1 MNILIST
8 IVRNRGNYLPYW
20 LSLLKNLVLNNKN
33 HNFFLSV
40 YENDSTDNST
50 ALLKSFDFS
59 FFSNFSIQ
67 FEKLNLPYFG
77 SVVDEQRVK
86 ILAEAR
92 NRTIFN
98 NSFLN
103 YCDYVLSIEP
113 DIIYNPD
120 DMKLI
125 LDDNEFDILSARSIH
140 SFNTSD
146 THICDTWGTRLHEN
160 MEWWEQNI
168 VFKNEILNVW
178 STYNGFCKYKADLI
192 KDKKIAFSPFN
203 KRLNKFDCDT
213 AVICENFR
221 EHGFN
226 KIGLVGHAIVKH
238 DVL

>member
-8 IVRNRGNYLPYW
+8 IIRNREKYLPYW
-20 LSLLKNLVLNNKN
+20 FHLLKDLVSKNKN

-40 YENDSTDNST
+40 YENDSVDNSVS
-50 ALLKSFDFS
+50 LLKSFDFS
-59 FFSNFSIQ
+59 FLSNFSIQ
-67 FEKLNLPYFG
+67 FEKLDLPYFG

-92 NRTIFN
+92 NKTLFN

-103 YCDYVLSIEP
+103 YSDYVLSIEP
-113 DIIYNPD
+113 DIIYNVD
-120 DMKLI
+120 DVKLI
-125 LDDNEFDILSARSIH
+125 LDDEEFDILSARSMH
-140 SFNTSD
+140 SFNQSE

-168 VFKNEILNVW
+168 IFENKILNVW

-192 KDKKIAFSPFN
+192 KNKKIAFSFFN

-221 EHGFN
+221 ENGFN
-226 KIGLVGHAIVKH
+226 KIGLAGKVIVKH

>member
-1 MNILIST
+1 MKILISS
-8 IVRNRGNYLPYW
+8 IVRNRENYLSRW
-20 LSLLKNLVLNNKN
+20 FFLLKDLVLKNKN
-33 HNFFLSV
+33 HDFFLSI
-40 YENDSTDNST
+40 YENDSIDNSID
-50 ALLKSFDFS
+50 LLKSFDFS
-59 FFSNFSIQ
+59 FFSNVSIQ

-92 NRTIFN
+92 NKTIFN

-113 DIIYNPD
+113 DINYNVD
-120 DMKLI
+120 EVKFI
-125 LDDNEFDILSARSIH
+125 LDDDKFDILSARGVHPFSM
-140 SFNTSD
+140 SD

-160 MEWWEQNI
+160 MEWWQQNI
-168 VFKNEILNVW
+168 IFKNEILDVW

-192 KDKKIAFSPFN
+192 KNKKIAFSHFN

-221 EHGFN
+221 ENGFK
-226 KIGLVGHAIVKH
+226 KIGLAGQIIVEH
-238 DVL
+238 DIL